1 MTQYQYD
8 DTFIINSV
16 TEQELEDAETKA
28 LTNLGK
34 QGVVDTY
41 YLEQMCIPLVYID
54 LAGQQLEA
62 PEMMEKIDYYRKQY
76 NYYSNA
82 NQQTG
87 ADNTVMSAEIGRG

>member
-16 TEQELEDAETKA
+16 TEQELEDSETKA

>member
-16 TEQELEDAETKA
+16 TDQELEDAETKA